1 MAWMR
6 QNESERGASANP
18 PRDTVQDT
26 SRTDSSSSRR
36 SRDTSTRTSGNINI
50 GQSIQINGTLTGKE
64 DLTIDGVV
72 DGTIEL
78 KDHVLTIGANGRI
91 KADLNARQIVI
102 VGQVHGNITAT
113 DKVDIAP
120 SGSVEGD
127 IRSPRIAISDGA
139 EFRGRIEMGKHIAG
153 ASSKPKSEKS
163 SGASTPIQ
171 QVPRSAASS

>member
-6 QNESERGASANP
+6 QNESERGPSANP
-18 PRDTVQDT
+18 PRDTVQDAP
-26 SRTDSSSSRR
+26 RTDSSTARR
-36 SRDTSTRTSGNINI
+36 SRETGTRSAGNINI
-50 GQSIQINGTLTGKE
+50 GQSIQINGTLTGRE

-91 KADLNARQIVI
+91 KADLNAKQIVI

-139 EFRGRIEMGKHIAG
+139 EFRGRIEMGKSVEIG
-153 ASSKPKSEKS
+153 PSKPKIEKS
-163 SGASTPIQ
+163 SGASTPVQ
-171 QVPRSAASS
+171 QVPRSATSS